1 MARLC
6 LQNNVNK
13 DNANDEI
20 KHFSINGI
28 IIVLSLFDILVNRKN
43 ANIKSK
49 NDLIILY
56 KLYMS
61 F

>member
-28 IIVLSLFDILVNRKN
+28 IIVLSLSDILVNRKN
-43 ANIKSK
+43 ANIKGK
-49 NDLIILY
+49 NDLIIVIIIY
-56 KLYMS
+56 ET
-61 F
+61 

>member
-49 NDLIILY
+49 NDLIIVIIIY
-56 KLYMS
+56 ET
-61 F
+61 

>member
-28 IIVLSLFDILVNRKN
+28 IIVLSLSYILVNRKN

-49 NDLIILY
+49 NDLIIVIIIY
-56 KLYMS
+56 ET
-61 F
+61 

>member
-20 KHFSINGI
+20 KHFSIKGI

-49 NDLIILY
+49 NDLIIVIIIY
-56 KLYMS
+56 ET
-61 F
+61 

>member
-28 IIVLSLFDILVNRKN
+28 IIVLSLF
-43 ANIKSK
+43 
-49 NDLIILY
+49 IIAIATGAQA
-56 KLYMS
+56 K
-61 F
+61 

>member
-28 IIVLSLFDILVNRKN
+28 IIVLSLSDILVNRKN

-49 NDLIILY
+49 NDLIIVIIIY
-56 KLYMS
+56 ET
-61 F
+61 

>member
-20 KHFSINGI
+20 KNFSINGI

-49 NDLIILY
+49 NDLIIVIIIY
-56 KLYMS
+56 ET
-61 F
+61 

>member
-28 IIVLSLFDILVNRKN
+28 IIELSLSDILVNRKN

-49 NDLIILY
+49 NDLIIVIIIY
-56 KLYMS
+56 ET
-61 F
+61 